1 MKATAEEEGL
11 LINKNHEKAV
21 VEPKRAPGKLSDA
34 DFAKLMR
41 KAANVKK
48 TTKSANFKELNKANS
63 RRFDKYER
71 EKVKVQNARAME
83 QAEKDRIEWA
93 ITDKGD
99 EKYQKKMAAKQASQ
113 MNNGPSEK
121 EMKNSAYLEEEEA
134 MASKKSGKNGWG
146 KKK

>member
-1 MKATAEEEGL
+1 M
-11 LINKNHEKAV
+11 
-21 VEPKRAPGKLSDA
+21 KRAPGKLSDA

-71 EKVKVQNARAME
+71 SAMKVQNERAME
-83 QAEKDRIEWA
+83 QAEKDLVEWA

-99 EKYQKKMAAKQASQ
+99 EKFQKKMAAKQDAQ
-113 MNNGPSEK
+113 ANDGPSLK
-121 EMKNSAYLEEEEA
+121 EIRDKALLEEEEA
-134 MASKKSGKNGWG
+134 LTSKKSGKNGWG